1 MAALWTAKA
10 WSRATV
16 EASIRA
22 SASNDPT
29 HAVWRVRTFARLTS
43 RASSSEYA
51 AGATASRAS
60 VEMKAWRYEPMMRV
74 SSPMPL
80 RSLVISSYAAIVSGV
95 TGTADWRRMS
105 RASTRSRTWETR
117 FPRASTAPRNSGEST
132 AGKYSET
139 SQRGSE
145 ETMEVSLDIGP
156 PVRHS
161 IGRPRRLNRHYT
173 AVPANFRL
181 GFRHSRVPLIERT
194 PDTCGETVTRLSQ
207 SGVGREGDVPSG
219 DGSHVADCPAGT
231 PSLLASTKTG
241 EQLRPKP
248 CALLTLPERLTGS
261 VGVPRRLRPPGEV
274 WCSGRWSESSEFMK
288 GQAFGVSVPLLT
300 GVGTGVPGGPP
311 RRPPSP

>member
-1 MAALWTAKA
+1 MFPCSFAHAELPDIERWADKSSSASDIWCRAAMAALWTAKA

-117 FPRASTAPRNSGEST
+117 FLRASTAPRNSGEST

-156 PVRHS
+156 PIRHS
-161 IGRPRRLNRHYT
+161 IGRPRAPQSALYRGTSELPVGLSALSRAADR
-173 AVPANFRL
+173 AVPGHVWRDRDEVQPVGGRTRRRCAVWGRFSRRRL
-181 GFRHSRVPLIERT
+181 SGRHPQPLGLDEA
-194 PDTCGETVTRLSQ
+194 GGAVASETVR
-207 SGVGREGDVPSG
+207 PSH
-219 DGSHVADCPAGT
+219 SA
-231 PSLLASTKTG
+231 
-241 EQLRPKP
+241 
-248 CALLTLPERLTGS
+248 
-261 VGVPRRLRPPGEV
+261 
-274 WCSGRWSESSEFMK
+274 
-288 GQAFGVSVPLLT
+288 
-300 GVGTGVPGGPP
+300 
-311 RRPPSP
+311 